1 MQSAGAMAFWK
12 YAVWLY
18 AKPGVK
24 DTSHRLQDKFGLDV
38 NLLLF
43 CFWAAAA
50 GYGALPPARL
60 QAALNALGPWRDHVT
75 APLRTA
81 RNALKMLSLEGGA
94 GAEELRVRILNEE
107 VESEK
112 LGQELIVKAGLDGLS
127 NDQSPS
133 DNAAKDNLLLYCR
146 LADVDS
152 NEEAIALVDALWR
165 LAFAPH

>member
-1 MQSAGAMAFWK
+1 MQSAGAMAFWR
-12 YAVWLY
+12 YALWLY

-24 DTSHRLQDKFGLDV
+24 DTSHRLQDEFGLDV

-43 CFWAAAA
+43 CLWAAAA

-60 QAALNALGPWRDHVT
+60 QAALNALDPWRAHVI
-75 APLRTA
+75 APLRSA
-81 RNALKMLSLEGGA
+81 RRALKTLSLEGGA

-107 VESEK
+107 IETEK
-112 LGQELIVKAGLDGLS
+112 LGQALIIKAGLDGLS

-133 DNAAKDNLLLYCR
+133 ADAAKDNLLLYCR

-152 NEEAIALVDALWR
+152 NEDAIALVDALWR
-165 LAFAPH
+165 LVFVPR